1 MNQMPESSSREN
13 IQEEL
18 SFEEAFDRLG
28 ETVQALESGGLTLES
43 ATNLYEDGMQL
54 VKLCNRLL
62 SEAELKVTQ
71 LKDVYSERPAHTALD
86 GFPSVE
92 EEAVEE

>member
-1 MNQMPESSSREN
+1 MDQMPESSSQEN
-13 IQEEL
+13 TLENL
-18 SFEEAFDRLG
+18 SFEQAFDRLG

-43 ATNLYEDGMQL
+43 ATNLYEEGMRL

-71 LKDVYSERPAHTALD
+71 LKDVYSERSPTRGLND
-86 GFPSVE
+86 FLPFE
-92 EEAVEE
+92 EEEDEE

>member
-1 MNQMPESSSREN
+1 MLEREN
-13 IQEEL
+13 IREEL

-43 ATNLYEDGMQL
+43 ATNLYEDGMRL

-71 LKDVYSERPAHTALD
+71 LKDVYSERPLHIAPD
-86 GFPSVE
+86 NFSSIE
-92 EEAVEE
+92 EEEDEE

>member
-1 MNQMPESSSREN
+1 MLEREN

-28 ETVQALESGGLTLES
+28 ETVQALESGGLTLNS
-43 ATNLYEDGMQL
+43 ATNLYEDGMRL

-62 SEAELKVTQ
+62 SEAELKVTR
-71 LKDVYSERPAHTALD
+71 LKDVYSERPAPCAPD
-86 GFPSVE
+86 GFPPIEDEEVE
-92 EEAVEE
+92 E

>member
-1 MNQMPESSSREN
+1 MDQMPESSSREN
-13 IQEEL
+13 MEEEL
-18 SFEEAFDRLG
+18 SFEQAFDRLG

-43 ATNLYEDGMQL
+43 ATNLYEEGMRL

-71 LKDVYSERPAHTALD
+71 LKDVYSERAPHTALD
-86 GFPSVE
+86 DFLPFE
-92 EEAVEE
+92 EEE

>member
-1 MNQMPESSSREN
+1 MDQMSESSSQEN
-13 IQEEL
+13 TLENL

-43 ATNLYEDGMQL
+43 ATNLYEEGMRL

-71 LKDVYSERPAHTALD
+71 LKEVHSERAPHTALD
-86 GFPSVE
+86 DFLSFE
-92 EEAVEE
+92 EEE

>member
-13 IQEEL
+13 IQEEF

-71 LKDVYSERPAHTALD
+71 LKDVYSERPAHTAPD

-92 EEAVEE
+92 EEVEE